1 MAAKKETKEQSIEEI
16 IAHRRNCL
24 DTEESD
30 KEALT
35 EYVRQFAKAKRGNT
49 ILLSRESGIPNA
61 KISNLLNNSGNPP
74 GMETLVI
81 LALTIKNLLTK

>member
-16 IAHRRNCL
+16 IAHRRSCL

-30 KEALT
+30 REALT
-35 EYVRQFAKAKRGNT
+35 EYVRQFAKSKRGNT

-61 KISNLLNNSGNPP
+61 KISNMLNQTGTSV

-81 LALTIKNLLTK
+81 LALTIKNLSER

>member
-1 MAAKKETKEQSIEEI
+1 MAEKKSKPSIEEI

-30 KEALT
+30 REALT
-35 EYVRQFAKAKRGNT
+35 EYIRQFVDAARGNQ
-49 ILLSRESGIPNA
+49 IRLARESGIPQS
-61 KISNLLNNSGNPP
+61 KISNMLNGTGTSA

-81 LALTIKNLLTK
+81 LALTIKNIS